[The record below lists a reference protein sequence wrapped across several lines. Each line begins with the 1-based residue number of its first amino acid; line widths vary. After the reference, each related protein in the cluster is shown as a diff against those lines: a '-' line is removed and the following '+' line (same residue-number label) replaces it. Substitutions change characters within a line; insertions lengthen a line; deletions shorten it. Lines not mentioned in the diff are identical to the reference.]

1 MNLLSDSM
9 GRLTNLSTARGRV
22 SRDANGHAIHV
33 NQNDGRGGLV
43 VYWETSD
50 SAVAT
55 IEGSDATEGHNTGA
69 TATVTAVEAGSA
81 TITARQ
87 GVGDE
92 RVSNTA
98 TVTVTVSN

>member
-22 SRDANGHAIHV
+22 SRDATRDANGHAIHV

-55 IEGSDATEGHNTGA
+55 I
-69 TATVTAVEAGSA
+69 
-81 TITARQ
+81 
-87 GVGDE
+87 
-92 RVSNTA
+92 
-98 TVTVTVSN
+98 